1 MKWPELV
8 PPAVCRVPI
17 AVTLTNGNDEDG
29 APRVAVMVET
39 MCNYNGK
46 GGWSVDERHQAVRYT
61 ASALFPGDIA
71 PELVHLTG
79 WADVLGARLTIHAAD
94 RARNPDGTVN
104 YTRLELM

>member
-29 APRVAVMVET
+29 APRVAVVVET

-46 GGWSVDERHQAVRYT
+46 GGWLS
-61 ASALFPGDIA
+61 L
-71 PELVHLTG
+71 
-79 WADVLGARLTIHAAD
+79 IHI
-94 RARNPDGTVN
+94 
-104 YTRLELM
+104 

>member
-29 APRVAVMVET
+29 APRVAVVVET
-39 MCNYNGK
+39 M
-46 GGWSVDERHQAVRYT
+46 
-61 ASALFPGDIA
+61 ASALFSGDIA

>member
-29 APRVAVMVET
+29 APRVAAVVET
-39 MCNYNGK
+39 MCSYNGK
-46 GGWSVDERHQAVRYT
+46 GGWSVDERRQAVRYT

-104 YTRLELM
+104 

>member
-29 APRVAVMVET
+29 APRVAVVVET

-46 GGWSVDERHQAVRYT
+46 GGWSVDERRQAVRYT
-61 ASALFPGDIA
+61 ASALVPGDIA

>member
-29 APRVAVMVET
+29 APRVAVVVET

-46 GGWSVDERHQAVRYT
+46 GGWSVDER
-61 ASALFPGDIA
+61 
-71 PELVHLTG
+71 
-79 WADVLGARLTIHAAD
+79 ARLYDTRRPRFS
-94 RARNPDGTVN
+94 RAILRRN
-104 YTRLELM
+104 LCI